1 MRRRRGNCRTTW
13 LTLPRILLSGCHGA
27 TSAEDQT
34 LVGMRRQGAGK
45 ESDPEERELACLWS
59 PMENGGV
66 GAAET
71 SVLRPSVI
79 RATLRRKGDVVPRID

>member
-1 MRRRRGNCRTTW
+1 MQ
-13 LTLPRILLSGCHGA
+13 P
-27 TSAEDQT
+27 
-34 LVGMRRQGAGK
+34 K
-45 ESDPEERELACLWS
+45 ESDPGERELACLWS

-79 RATLRRKGDVVPRID
+79 RATLRRKGDVVPRSD

>member
-1 MRRRRGNCRTTW
+1 MAGEAGNCRTIW

-27 TSAEDQT
+27 TSAEAWT
-34 LVGMRRQGAGK
+34 LVGMRRQGAAK

-59 PMENGGV
+59 PMEKLVGGGWAG

-71 SVLRPSVI
+71 SVI
-79 RATLRRKGDVVPRID
+79 RATLRRKGDVVPRKN